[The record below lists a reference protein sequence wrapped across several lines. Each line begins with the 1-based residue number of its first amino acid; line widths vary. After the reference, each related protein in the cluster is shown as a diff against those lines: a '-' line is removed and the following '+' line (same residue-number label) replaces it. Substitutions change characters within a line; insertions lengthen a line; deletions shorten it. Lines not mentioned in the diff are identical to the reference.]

1 MRRDY
6 NEQRTIH
13 KLCRISL
20 RRDSKLNT
28 EGNNTLA
35 SEYGVAFFEAMGA
48 SLAGH
53 SQMAR
58 NLLDKL
64 ADKLDFNH

>member
-1 MRRDY
+1 M
-6 NEQRTIH
+6 NKEQYTNYAGSVYAGIV
-13 KLCRISL
+13 KLS
-20 RRDSKLNT
+20 T
-28 EGNNTLA
+28 TGNNDLA
-35 SEYGVAFFEAMGA
+35 SEYRMAFFEAMGA

-64 ADKLDFNH
+64 ADKLDVNH

>member
-1 MRRDY
+1 M
-6 NEQRTIH
+6 NKEQYTNYAGSVYAGIV
-13 KLCRISL
+13 
-20 RRDSKLNT
+20 KLNT